1 MRKLFALFA
10 MFALAVSAASYSTG
24 PMQVDSNLAVEENQR
39 LSDATAAVVSTYVSY
54 LTLEVKNTGPVALEN
69 IKITADLSPI
79 EGILEF
85 SPPASLVAPRTPMW
99 ELSTLAPGESRVLS
113 AKLSGARA
121 VELLS
126 SIPAPT
132 VSFSAQKVRL
142 DAPQYAQVGERYTL
156 ILTSS
161 SGPVP
166 GAQITITSPSGKE
179 TMATTDQNGRASY
192 FPQENGHYTYL
203 VLDYPMESYPATVA
217 QGEEIQLPP
226 PTAGASIPQPGFELN
241 IGGIVP
247 IIFGLLLLA
256 VVAFAVLS
264 FGSQP
269 REEPQASAQQ
279 QSYVQPSPQTQQGQP
294 LNPEVTRSLLA
305 QRRSEQQSEPQPAE
319 PQEGMGE
326 YTTIYEEEGEKGS
339 EDGEKAGDDYE
350 GGEKESEGEEG
361 KGGRAGAGYGKGEG
375 GDEYE
380 RAGEEKSAGKSEG
393 DTREEEKESEGSGE
407 AGYESGGEKPEAKSA
422 AKKGGAK
429 EEGKE
434 GDELDEG
441 ALEQIEEELAG
452 EPEEES
458 GDWEEEQSS
467 IQRQLELIRKKL
479 ASTRGEEDTGQMEE
493 EREEHAMGAGPVIE
507 KTPERVSKPLARYS
521 APQKAKGQKKHERK
535 KTSKKRK

>member
-24 PMQVDSNLAVEENQR
+24 PMQIDSNLAVEENQR
-39 LSDATAAVVSTYVSY
+39 LSDTTAAVVTTYVSY
-54 LTLEVKNTGPVALEN
+54 LTLEVKNAGPVALEN

-85 SPPASLVAPRTPMW
+85 SPPASLIAPRTPMW
-99 ELSTLAPGESRVLS
+99 ELDTLAPGESRVLS

-179 TMATTDQNGRASY
+179 AMATTDQNGRASY

-203 VLDYPMESYPATVA
+203 VLNYPMESYPSTVA
-217 QGEEIQLPP
+217 QGEEIPLPP
-226 PTAGASIPQPGFELN
+226 PTAGASIPQPGFEFNL
-241 IGGIVP
+241 GGIVP
-247 IIFGLLLLA
+247 AIFGLLLLA

-305 QRRSEQQSEPQPAE
+305 QRRSEQQSGPQPAE

-326 YTTIYEEEGEKGS
+326 YTTIYEEEGEK
-339 EDGEKAGDDYE
+339 ER
-350 GGEKESEGEEG
+350 EKEGDE
-361 KGGRAGAGYGKGEG
+361 YGKGEG

-393 DTREEEKESEGSGE
+393 YTREEEKESEGSGE
-407 AGYESGGEKPEAKSA
+407 AGYESGEEKRE

-434 GDELDEG
+434 SDELDEG
-441 ALEQIEEELAG
+441 ALERIEEELAG

-479 ASTRGEEDTGQMEE
+479 ASTRGEDTGQLEE
-493 EREEHAMGAGPVIE
+493 EGEEPAAAAGPAPSE
-507 KTPERVSKPLARYS
+507 KKPERVSKPLARYS
-521 APQKAKGQKKHERK
+521 APQKAKEQKKPERK
-535 KTSKKRK
+535 KTSRRRK